1 MRGNVGVDVLGP
13 FTLNELQSLPASA
26 IPPGAEAVQKEDGWY
41 LMLPQVTTP
50 PEYMPTTPPE
60 YMPKTSGIAPLAI
73 IGLLAYMVLK

>member
-50 PEYMPTTPPE
+50 PEYMP
-60 YMPKTSGIAPLAI
+60 KTSGIAPLAI